1 MDKKKRKL
9 SFETP
14 TKRKLKPGEF
24 VRFVT
29 PVKKGQKKTVKW
41 ADNYN
46 KPVSKTRVYER
57 NKNKMNVIRRSNN
70 NNSMYTYNNNLK
82 INKKIKDAEL
92 EAIRRQLEYMKL
104 ETDIRKVAHINRKRE
119 VNKLLTRMNNMNF
132 N

>member
-46 KPVSKTRVYER
+46 KPVSETRVYER
-57 NKNKMNVIRRSNN
+57 NKNKMNVIRRS
-70 NNSMYTYNNNLK
+70 TYNNNLK
-82 INKKIKDAEL
+82 INKKIKDAKL

>member
-46 KPVSKTRVYER
+46 KPVSETRVYER
-57 NKNKMNVIRRSNN
+57 NKNKMNVIRS
-70 NNSMYTYNNNLK
+70 STYNNNLK
-82 INKKIKDAEL
+82 INKKIKDAKL